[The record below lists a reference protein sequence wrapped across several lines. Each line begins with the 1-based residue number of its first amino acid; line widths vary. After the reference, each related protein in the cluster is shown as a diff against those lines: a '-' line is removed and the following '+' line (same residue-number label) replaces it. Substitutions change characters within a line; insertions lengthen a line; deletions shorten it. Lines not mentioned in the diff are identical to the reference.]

1 MKVLSIIASAV
12 ITLVPVL
19 IFIASTRQGWK
30 VAPTKRHFWLNVF
43 TVNFLGLLVMLVI
56 LWLGGVFKNFC

>member
-1 MKVLSIIASAV
+1 MRVLSIIASA
-12 ITLVPVL
+12 IILLFPVL

-43 TVNFLGLLVMLVI
+43 IPNLLGLVIMLAVCYFAGI
-56 LWLGGVFKNFC
+56 FKNF

>member
-1 MKVLSIIASAV
+1 MRVLSIIASV
-12 ITLVPVL
+12 IVILVPVL

-43 TVNFLGLLVMLVI
+43 TVNFLGLVAMIAI
-56 LWLGGVFKNFC
+56 LWLAGVFNNFC